1 MIGNSTSVLLG
12 RGVKV
17 MTTSRRGFNTEE
29 VAERALNKIIAVGS
43 DSHPAVRAQAEAFKK
58 DIRKVLVQYMKEMVR
73 SHNTTLA
80 HRFREMGYPE
90 LIKLLEE

>member
-12 RGVKV
+12 GGVKV
-17 MTTSRRGFNTEE
+17 MTTSGRGFNTEE
-29 VAERALNKIIAVGS
+29 VAERALDKIIAVCS

>member
-12 RGVKV
+12 GGVKV
-17 MTTSRRGFNTEE
+17 MTTSNRGFNPEE
-29 VAERALNKIIAVGS
+29 VADRALDKIIAVGS

-80 HRFREMGYPE
+80 HRFRDMGYPE

>member
-12 RGVKV
+12 GGVKV
-17 MTTSRRGFNTEE
+17 MTTSNRGFNPEE
-29 VAERALNKIIAVGS
+29 VADRALDKIIAVGS
-43 DSHPAVRAQAEAFKK
+43 DSHPAVRAQAAAFKK

>member
-1 MIGNSTSVLLG
+1 
-12 RGVKV
+12 
-17 MTTSRRGFNTEE
+17 MTTSGRGFNAEE
-29 VAERALNKIIAVGS
+29 VAERALDKIIAVGS

-80 HRFREMGYPE
+80 NRFREMGYPE
-90 LIKLLEE
+90 LIKLLKE

>member
-12 RGVKV
+12 GGVKV
-17 MTTSRRGFNTEE
+17 MTTSGRGFNPEE
-29 VAERALNKIIAVGS
+29 IAERALDKIIAVGS

-80 HRFREMGYPE
+80 NRFREMGYPE